1 MQGVK
6 GNPILAALSFY
17 GEKPIAGPGT
27 NEQIVAFLKATT
39 YPDPASDEIPWCSAF
54 LVWIF
59 QQCGIATPANA
70 AAISWMKYS
79 VPTDQPRLGDVV
91 VLEWHDAQGVHRHV
105 GLFVREVLNG
115 IYILA
120 GNQDGTVDIAL
131 WKKRAV
137 LSYRRYTGP

>member
-1 MQGVK
+1 MSAEK
-6 GNPILAALSFY
+6 PNPVLAALSFY
-17 GEKPIAGPGT
+17 GERPISGP
-27 NEQIVAFLKATT
+27 NANAQIIEFLRATT

-59 QQCGIATPANA
+59 KECGINTPANA
-70 AAISWMKYS
+70 AAISWMRYS
-79 VPTDQPRLGDVV
+79 TETDQPRLGDVV

-105 GLFVREVLNG
+105 GLFIREVING

-137 LSYRRYTGP
+137 LSYRRYTRP